1 MTTIGHARQL
11 ARFREREE
19 RILAVARRILV
30 HQGFDALSMDTVAEA
45 VHWSKGTIYQHF
57 KSKEDVLLALMLE
70 SMERK
75 SEFFQRAALFR
86 GRARERMQAIGMA
99 NALFEKLYP
108 EHPAS
113 FALIHANASRAR
125 ISAESCRDFLTRDAT
140 CHTVATGIV
149 RDAIAA
155 GDLAL
160 PPDFK
165 PEDVTFALWSSTL
178 GARYLLSAK
187 LPIVPYE
194 VPDPDRVQ
202 NRNARLVMDGLGW
215 KPLSSE
221 WDYESTQRR
230 ILAEVFPDESRLAA
244 PR

>member
-1 MTTIGHARQL
+1 MVTVGQARQI
-11 ARFREREE
+11 ARFKEREQ
-19 RILAVARRILV
+19 RIVAVARRILV
-30 HQGFDALSMDTVAEA
+30 DQGFDALSMDAVAEA
-45 VHWSKGTIYQHF
+45 VHWSKGTVYQHF

-70 SMERK
+70 SIERK

-86 GRARERMQAIGMA
+86 GRPRERMQAIGIA
-99 NALFEKLYP
+99 SAFFERLHP

-125 ISAESCRDFLTRDAT
+125 ISGESCQKFQSRDGT

-149 RDAIAA
+149 RDAIVA

-160 PPDFK
+160 PPDTR
-165 PEDVTFALWSSTL
+165 PEDVTFALWSATF
-178 GARYLLSAK
+178 GARFLLSAS

-194 VPDPDRVQ
+194 VPDPERVQ
-202 NRNARLVMDGLGW
+202 SRNARLLMDGLGW

-221 WDYESTQRR
+221 WDYEATERR
-230 ILAEVFPDESRLAA
+230 IVAEAFPEESRLAA
-244 PR
+244 AR